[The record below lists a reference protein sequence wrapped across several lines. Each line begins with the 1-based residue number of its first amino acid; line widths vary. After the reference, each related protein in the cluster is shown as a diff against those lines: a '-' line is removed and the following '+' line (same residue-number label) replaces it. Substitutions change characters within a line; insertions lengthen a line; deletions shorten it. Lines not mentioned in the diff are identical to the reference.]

1 MTTSFWFNV
10 TIEVGTVGTAQT
22 VTAISKANPGVV
34 THDGTEFTEG
44 AYGLLEVSG
53 MPQVNNRIV
62 RALNASVSPSEFEM
76 DELDSTNFSTFTSGT
91 VRPVTWALTLSTI
104 TNVTPAGGDPEFD
117 DTTLVHSNQRTQAV
131 TLTSPFTVTMESLWD
146 PSDATLTAIKTA
158 ADTNSPRAVRITFG
172 SGARS
177 AFYGDIGFAYLPS
190 GTVPGK
196 VVTLITFSSK
206 GLVSNWTD

>member
-1 MTTSFWFNV
+1 MPTSFWFNV
-10 TIEVGTVGTAQT
+10 TIEVGTIGTAQT
-22 VTAISKANPGVV
+22 VTAISKANPGAV
-34 THDGTEFTEG
+34 THDGASFAEG
-44 AYGLLEVSG
+44 AYALLEVSG

-62 RALNASVSPSEFEM
+62 RALNASVSPSEFET
-76 DELDSTNFSTFTSGT
+76 DELDSSNFSTFTSGT
-91 VRPVTWALTLSTI
+91 VKPVTFSLTLSTI
-104 TNVTPAGGDPEFD
+104 TNVTPSGGDPEFD

-177 AFYGDIGFAYLPS
+177 GFYGDIGFAYLPS

-196 VVTLITFSSK
+196 VTTSITFSSK

>member
-10 TIEVGTVGTAQT
+10 TIEVGTIGTAQT
-22 VTAISKANPGVV
+22 VTAISKSNPGVV
-34 THDGTEFTEG
+34 THDGAGLSEG
-44 AYGLLEVSG
+44 GYALLSTSG
-53 MPQVNNRIV
+53 MPQVNQRIV

-76 DELDSTNFSTFTSGT
+76 DELDSSNFSTFTSGS
-91 VRPVTWALTLSTI
+91 VYPVTFSLTLSTI
-104 TNVTPAGGDPEFD
+104 TNVTPSGGDPEFD

-146 PSDATLTAIKTA
+146 PSDSTLVALKTA
-158 ADTNSPRAVRITFG
+158 ADTNSPRACRITFG

-177 AFYGDIGFAYLPS
+177 AFYADIGFAFLAA

-196 VVTLITFSSK
+196 VVTTITFSAK
-206 GLVSNWTD
+206 GLSSNWTD

>member
-1 MTTSFWFNV
+1 MATSFWFNV
-10 TIEVGTVGTAQT
+10 TIEVGTIGTAKT
-22 VTAISKANPGVV
+22 VTAIQKTNPGVV
-34 THDGTEFTEG
+34 THDGAANVEG
-44 AYGLLEVSG
+44 SYQLMEVSG

-62 RALNASVSPSEFEM
+62 RALNVSASPSEFQM
-76 DELDSTNFSTFTSGT
+76 DELDSSNFSTFTSGT
-91 VRPVTWALTLSTI
+91 AKPVTWALTLSTI
-104 TNVTPAGGDPEFD
+104 TNVTPSGGDPEFD

-146 PSDATLTAIKTA
+146 PSDATLTAVKTA
-158 ADTNSPRAVRITFG
+158 ADTNSPRAVRVTFG

-196 VVTLITFSSK
+196 VTTTITFSSK